1 MEAEKYIKMI
11 KTVLDK
17 QKADALEA
25 LDKEYQ
31 KILENK
37 KNELDNI
44 KRKAL
49 KELSK

>member
-1 MEAEKYIKMI
+1 MI
-11 KTVLDK
+11 RSVLDK
-17 QKADALEA
+17 KKAEALET

-31 KILENK
+31 KILESK